1 MRQFDRKAPV
11 NINGIFTRETIT
23 ILAAMFIDEANIT
36 VKAGDGGPGSTSFR
50 REKFVPRG
58 GPDGGDGGKG
68 GDVIFLADRGE
79 STLLQ
84 FRFKREFDAERGG
97 HGSGSNCHGKDGENI
112 VLKVPPGTLITD
124 FATGEKLCDLTE
136 HGQSWVATKGG
147 MGGKGNA
154 FFRSSTMQAPR
165 FSQPGIEGEE
175 KKIHLELRLLADVG
189 IIGLPN
195 AGKSTLISRL
205 TAAKPKIAD
214 YPFTTLS
221 PKIGVVQA
229 DEGSFVMADMP
240 GLIEGAHDG
249 KGLGI
254 RFLKHIA
261 RTAVLCHLIDVSDPD
276 TKKVKHDFEIIEREL
291 ESFDPAMLEKRQ
303 FVVLTKIDALSE
315 RAPLKKLIKLFEKKG
330 FTVLAISSVAG
341 ENLPQLVRQLHA
353 AVKQA
358 REAEHTKEQ
367 AEKDG
372 QPAG

>member
-1 MRQFDRKAPV
+1 MKRLQF
-11 NINGIFTRETIT
+11 N
-23 ILAAMFIDEANIT
+23 AMFIDEANIT

-68 GDVIFLADRGE
+68 GDLVFLADRGE

-84 FRFKREFDAERGG
+84 FRFKREFEADRGG
-97 HGSGSNCHGKDGENI
+97 HGSGANCHGKDGESI
-112 VLKVPPGTLITD
+112 VLKVPPGTLIKD
-124 FATGEKLCDLTE
+124 LETGDILSDLTR
-136 HGQSWVATKGG
+136 HGQQWIAAKGG
-147 MGGKGNA
+147 IGGKGNA
-154 FFRSSTMQAPR
+154 FFRSATMQVPR
-165 FSQPGIEGEE
+165 FSQPGMPGEA
-175 KKIHLELRLLADVG
+175 KKLHLELRLLADVG

-205 TAAKPKIAD
+205 TAARPKIAD

-261 RTAVLCHLIDVSDPD
+261 RTAVLCHLIDVSDPEPE
-276 TKKVKHDFEIIEREL
+276 KVLRDFEVIEREL
-291 ESFDPAMLEKRQ
+291 ESFDPALLEKRQ
-303 FVVLTKIDALSE
+303 FVVLTKIDALHD
-315 RAPLKKLIKLFEKKG
+315 RAPLAPLLERFTEKG
-330 FTVLAISSVAG
+330 FTAVAISSVAG

-358 REAEHTKEQ
+358 RTAELEPEPEPETE
-367 AEKDG
+367 E
-372 QPAG
+372 